1 MKTKEQLLRELAAI
15 ESRLSRFATT
25 EYLGEL
31 PATEWRETVA
41 FTLGAM
47 LRLILDL
54 QERVE
59 ALEQ

>member
-1 MKTKEQLLRELAAI
+1 MDVDRMRARLRRILDEAL
-15 ESRLSRFATT
+15 ED
-25 EYLGEL
+25 LGEL